1 MSLHRPTGTPGR
13 KSRSH
18 GSALTTRHSA
28 LFQRLVSAAIGLPT
42 LLIPVWIGGWVYVL
56 LVLVAALWAA
66 LEFLTMARRA
76 GHVPSPWIV
85 VGGTVALTLG
95 PLWPGTGPESLT
107 MVVLTLVVLGS
118 LAWLIHRAS
127 VASLTLTDFL
137 LSLGGPLYLGWLFSY
152 LIWLHL
158 LPNGQSWVA
167 LVLLATFAADTAAY
181 LVGRRWGKHK
191 LAPAVSP
198 NKTGEGAIAGFVAG
212 LLVAWALAWLLPLPL
227 TWWQAFAVG
236 ALLSLAGQ
244 LGDLA
249 ESALKRNFQAKD
261 AGSLIPGHG
270 GILDRADS
278 LLPASVVV
286 YYAVRLLG
294 SSS

>member
-1 MSLHRPTGTPGR
+1 MIR
-13 KSRSH
+13 RSP
-18 GSALTTRHSA
+18 
-28 LFQRLVSAAIGLPT
+28 LFQRIVSAVIGLPI
-42 LLIPVWIGGWVYVL
+42 LLIPVWIGGWVYIL
-56 LVLVAALWAA
+56 LVLVAVLWAS
-66 LEFLTMARRA
+66 LELVVMARRA
-76 GHVPSPWIV
+76 GHAPSPWIV
-85 VGGTVALTLG
+85 IVGAIGLTLA
-95 PLWPGTGPESLT
+95 PLWPGTGPQSLT
-107 MVVLTLVVLGS
+107 MVVLTLIVFSS

-158 LPNGQSWVA
+158 LPNGRSWIA

-181 LVGRRWGKHK
+181 GVGRRWGRRK
-191 LAPAVSP
+191 LAPAISP
-198 NKTGEGAIAGFVAG
+198 NKTAEGALAGFVTG
-212 LLVAWALAWLLPLPL
+212 LLVAWALASLLPLPL
-227 TWWQAFAVG
+227 TWWQAFALG
-236 ALLSLAGQ
+236 AMLSLAGQ

-278 LLPASVVV
+278 LLPAGVVV
-286 YYAVRLLG
+286 YYAVQLIG
-294 SSS
+294 SPA